1 MGISRG
7 IGELEF
13 RRIGF
18 MGGMEMSKR
27 AELEEVHRLY
37 RANCAE
43 WEFFRTAYLGGR
55 EWEEASLL
63 YRYLN
68 ETAPQLAERLRQTP
82 MENHCKSVVHTYSGF
97 IWRVPPKRSFGALE
111 GNRAALA
118 LNVNADKEG
127 GSLNEFMKEVQLWA
141 SVFGCVWV
149 VMDKPAVRGATKGDE
164 ISRDIRPYLKLYFP
178 LHVLDWRFEE
188 SGSGCY
194 ELVFL
199 KVRERVDGTN
209 GSHGSNGEGWVYRVW
224 TRERVEVWRVDGSND
239 EAVLVSEGV
248 NEVGVVPAVVH
259 YNTKPLERGVAVSDL
274 QDVARMQR
282 SMYNDMSELA
292 QMVRGSNHKTLVKN
306 KGDDAS
312 TGAGGVIVMHEDT
325 VPEKKPY
332 LLQADAEALLGL
344 LQAIEMKVEMINRMA
359 HLTPVRTYRSAVAS
373 GVAIETEFQILNT
386 LLAEKAAQL
395 AVTES
400 QLFRIFC
407 RWEGVDFDRANVVVT
422 YPQRFELRDR
432 RADLDFLVRAKEV
445 TEKIGSPTLQR
456 EIERQLAR
464 VVLERDDVLEVVEGE
479 LAS

>member
-1 MGISRG
+1 M
-7 IGELEF
+7 
-13 RRIGF
+13 
-18 MGGMEMSKR
+18 
-27 AELEEVHRLY
+27 
-37 RANCAE
+37 
-43 WEFFRTAYLGGR
+43 
-55 EWEEASLL
+55 
-63 YRYLN
+63 
-68 ETAPQLAERLRQTP
+68 
-82 MENHCKSVVHTYSGF
+82 
-97 IWRVPPKRSFGALE
+97 
-111 GNRAALA
+111 
-118 LNVNADKEG
+118 NVNADKEG
-127 GSLNEFMKEVQLWA
+127 GSLNEVMKGVQLWA
-141 SVFGCVWV
+141 SVFGCAWV
-149 VMDKPAVRGATKGDE
+149 VMDKPAVRGTTKGDK
-164 ISRDIRPYLKLYFP
+164 ISRDIRPYLKLYFQ

-194 ELVFL
+194 ELTWL
-199 KVRERVDGTN
+199 KVRQRVDGGN
-209 GSHGSNGEGWVYRVW
+209 SSNGEGWVYRLW
-224 TRERVEVWRVDGSND
+224 SRERVEVWRVDGEH

-282 SMYNDMSELA
+282 SMYNDLSELA

-306 KGDDAS
+306 RGDDAS

-395 AVTES
+395 AVTEN

-407 RWEGVDFDRANVVVT
+407 RWEGVDYDGANVVVT

-445 TEKIGSPTLQR
+445 T
-456 EIERQLAR
+456 A
-464 VVLERDDVLEVVEGE
+464 
-479 LAS
+479 

>member
-1 MGISRG
+1 MAGVVKG
-7 IGELEF
+7 
-13 RRIGF
+13 
-18 MGGMEMSKR
+18 KR
-27 AELEEVHRLY
+27 VELEEVHRLY
-37 RANCAE
+37 RANSAE
-43 WEFFRTAYLGGR
+43 WEFFRQAYLGGR

-63 YRYLN
+63 YKYLN
-68 ETAPQLAERLRQTP
+68 ESAPQLRERLRQTP
-82 MENHCKSVVHTYSGF
+82 LENHCRSVVHTYSGF
-97 IWRVPPKRSFGALE
+97 MWRNPPKRSFGALE
-111 GNRAALA
+111 ANKALLA
-118 LNVNADKEG
+118 LDGNADKEG
-127 GSLNEFMKEVQLWA
+127 ASLNEFMKSVALWA
-141 SVFGCVWV
+141 SVFGCSWV
-149 VMDKPAVRGATKGDE
+149 VLDKPASKAVTKADE
-164 ISRDIRPYLKLYFP
+164 LEGDIRPYLKLYFP
-178 LHVLDWRFEE
+178 VHVLNWKFEE
-188 SGSGCY
+188 TGSGSF
-194 ELVFL
+194 ELVYL
-199 KVRERVDGTN
+199 KVRERIDDG
-209 GSHGSNGEGWVYRVW
+209 SADGWVYRIW
-224 TRERVEVWRVDGSND
+224 SRERVEVWRVEGKG
-239 EAVLVSEGV
+239 EPVLVRDEV
-248 NEVGVVPAVVH
+248 NAVGMVPAVVH

-282 SMYNDMSELA
+282 SLYNDLSELG
-292 QMVRGSNHKTLVKN
+292 QMIRGSNHKTLVKN
-306 KGDDAS
+306 RGDDAS

-395 AVTES
+395 AVTEN

-407 RWEGVDFDRANVVVT
+407 RWEGVDYDAANVVVT

-445 TEKIGSPTLQR
+445 TAKIGSPTLQR

-479 LAS
+479 LGGESG